1 MIVPQL
7 NYNANALF
15 LWNRNHLDYP
25 MNSFI
30 GHKDAILDFGWRN
43 TGASY
48 DGHEYDNYQLVRKN
62 ILCVKNDLEFR
73 DKLAIYLNIL
83 FPIIFDELRLLGQ
96 KIKH

>member
-48 DGHEYDNYQLVRKN
+48 DGHDYDNYQLVRKN

-73 DKLAIYLNIL
+73 DYYQRIGNL
-83 FPIIFDELRLLGQ
+83 FKNLISNYFR
-96 KIKH
+96 